1 NLIGAPYKIL
11 LKKTGDILMVGT
23 INDDLQT
30 ERVFTKEEEEI
41 ELILFET
48 NYTDFNIENL
58 DYLFGEE

>member
-1 NLIGAPYKIL
+1 
-11 LKKTGDILMVGT
+11 MQQSH
-23 INDDLQT
+23 LQT